1 MTLQIGWD
9 LEKISVGC
17 MPQDVVMANWQSVTF
32 HNENKTFVPKKSRGI
47 YIVSV
52 HSDMFKGVEPFKL
65 FETPAYIGMSLD
77 LRKRFENHTAGSQP
91 DALWRRLGKAKRF
104 GTFWYAVIADKSKMA
119 LKEIEQNLIDLYGS
133 PLNRIN
139 SVQIKSSII
148 GTSTFKGE

>member
-1 MTLQIGWD
+1 MTLQIGWN
-9 LEKISVGC
+9 LEKISGAG
-17 MPQDVVMANWQSVTF
+17 MPQVVKQANWQSVTF
-32 HNENKTFVPKKSRGI
+32 NDENKTFVPKKSRGI

-52 HSDMFKGVEPFKL
+52 HSDMFKGMKPFKL

-91 DALWRRLGKAKRF
+91 DALWRRLGNAKRHA
-104 GTFWYAVIADKSKMA
+104 TFWYAVIADESKIT

-139 SVQIKSSII
+139 SVRIMSSIT
-148 GTSTFKGE
+148 GTSNFKGE